1 MSPAQILDVAHAAG
15 VRIEPD
21 GDTLRLRAPEKPPDE
36 ILELLRKHKPAI
48 LEHLRQGI
56 GVARPPEPNRRC
68 SSCTGGLQP
77 SDSDGAIC
85 SSCRAYFERIAP
97 TRIQ

>member
-1 MSPAQILDVAHAAG
+1 MLDIARDAG

-21 GDTLRLRAPEKPPDE
+21 GDRLKLRAPEKPPDE
-36 ILELLRKHKPAI
+36 LLDLLRENKRQI
-48 LEHLRQGI
+48 LEHLRRGI
-56 GVARPPEPNRRC
+56 DAARPPEQHRRC
-68 SSCTGGLQP
+68 PSCAGGLQP